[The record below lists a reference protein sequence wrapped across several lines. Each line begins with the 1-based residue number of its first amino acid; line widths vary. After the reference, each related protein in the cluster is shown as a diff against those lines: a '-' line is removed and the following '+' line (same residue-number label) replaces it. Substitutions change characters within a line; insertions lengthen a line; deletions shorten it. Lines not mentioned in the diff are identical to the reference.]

1 MKRLVSLLL
10 VLFLI
15 AGVTYAGDALTS
27 KGDKAL
33 LFQFS
38 GLSNLG
44 ATAYG
49 SATKNIPIQDYTYN
63 FTMYGLGMKYYFADD
78 FAGTGALLFGMN
90 STTTKAAVAGDA
102 DTKDSKMGF
111 GLDLGLK
118 SNMMKSGPF
127 VAFIGGGINFVFFSG
142 TYEPQAYDPTKNDKY
157 EGSAID
163 FGLNGLVGFEY
174 FIYDRISL
182 GAEYRLGFTTSSGS
196 IDYTPAGGTTTKHDL
211 PSEINIGFSTV
222 SFTLAAYW

>member
-1 MKRLVSLLL
+1 
-10 VLFLI
+10 
-15 AGVTYAGDALTS
+15 
-27 KGDKAL
+27 
-33 LFQFS
+33 
-38 GLSNLG
+38 
-44 ATAYG
+44 
-49 SATKNIPIQDYTYN
+49 
-63 FTMYGLGMKYYFADD
+63 
-78 FAGTGALLFGMN
+78 LFGMK
-90 STTTKAAVAGDA
+90 STTKKADVAGDA

-127 VAFIGGGINFVFFSG
+127 VAFIGGGINFVYFSG
-142 TYEPQAYDPTKNDKY
+142 TYEPQATDHTKNDKY
-157 EGSAID
+157 ESSAMD

-196 IDYTPAGGTTTKHDL
+196 IDATPDGGTTTKSDL